1 MIKSNKTLHTFTYA
15 DSSVR
20 SIFTTLSQMI
30 SNEEIQFIYF
40 FFFSF
45 SPRWL
50 NDVLTKDDNVSSST
64 RYLSTLVRYYTSS
77 YYPLIDPWMYT
88 SFITCKWNIFTSTD
102 RFTNDRWRVW
112 ENKKKSRK
120 LKWKKE
126 EKKTRR
132 KNFSRKII
140 IARIIRCDKN
150 YVLLQ
155 KYCKL

>member
-1 MIKSNKTLHTFTYA
+1 
-15 DSSVR
+15 
-20 SIFTTLSQMI
+20 MI
-30 SNEEIQFIYF
+30 SNEEIQFIY